1 MSLAVGPYIHQK
13 QVAENHVCHARCSRG
28 SDGLYHLALI
38 DFVRA
43 RIWEMNDDPAE
54 TSGIELSAEEFFTH
68 PVYAHA
74 VKRVGYRGQG
84 TDDFKLAGNASLMQ
98 RPRAVFAA

>member
-1 MSLAVGPYIHQK
+1 
-13 QVAENHVCHARCSRG
+13 
-28 SDGLYHLALI
+28 
-38 DFVRA
+38 
-43 RIWEMNDDPAE
+43 MNDDPAE

-84 TDDFKLAGNASLMQ
+84 TDDFKLASNTRLMQ
-98 RPRAVFAA
+98 RPRAVFTARPCDEGFERSRHGIQSVAGRVRAGIAPQTL